1 MLVFLSAK
9 AQKEKQDAPKPKVG
23 LVLSGGG
30 AKGLAHIGVLKVI
43 DSLGIKID
51 YVAGT
56 SMGSIIGGL
65 YASGYSGKQL
75 DAIFQNIDFDTV
87 INDDLPRSSTAFSER
102 DDMEKYAVKLP
113 FNDFKIRLPSALSK
127 GHNTYSLF
135 IKLLLHV
142 NAVDDFSKL
151 PIPFFCVATN
161 IENGQQVI
169 LDSGN
174 LTQSLM
180 ASSALPTLFQPVT
193 INNDLLIDGGVVNN
207 YPIEELRA
215 KGMDVII
222 GVDVQDGLLAR
233 DELKSATDVLF
244 QINNFKTI
252 QDMKP
257 KIEKTDIYIKPDIT
271 NFNVVS
277 FDDGNKIIK
286 NGEVAS
292 RSKLD
297 LLKDLPLKDNTQSQL
312 FKIRLEDSIAINNI
326 YVKGN
331 KDYTRAYVLG
341 KLKLKSGEKISYKD
355 FKKGIDN
362 LVATNN
368 FEAFEYELK
377 DTPESAGYN
386 LVASVKET
394 DVNAFLKLG
403 VHYDD
408 LYKSGALVNLTKKQ
422 LLFKNDVGSLD
433 FIVGDNVRY
442 NFEYLIDNG
451 FYWSVGLRSRYNQF
465 ERNVNAQ
472 LLLSDTEIM
481 AAGINKIGVKLRDQT
496 NQFYLQTLFRRDFAL
511 SIGLEHKRLEIK
523 SETIIGA
530 NPNNDF
536 LFEKTDYISLFGNLK
551 LDTYDNK
558 YFPKKGVFFEGNL
571 HVYLDASGFV
581 QDFQNFSIAK
591 ADMGYAVK
599 VSDAWSFNFQ
609 TSGGFKFGDKSN
621 TTLDFALGGY
631 GNNFINNFVPFLGYD
646 FISLAG
652 NSYVKASALA
662 DWEIFKNHHIT
673 LEGNWANIDNNIF
686 DTGEWFSLPDYRGY
700 AVGYAIETFLGP
712 LQTKY
717 SYSPERKDGALFF
730 NIGFW
735 F

>member
-222 GVDVQDGLLAR
+222 GV
-233 DELKSATDVLF
+233 
-244 QINNFKTI
+244 
-252 QDMKP
+252 
-257 KIEKTDIYIKPDIT
+257 
-271 NFNVVS
+271 
-277 FDDGNKIIK
+277 
-286 NGEVAS
+286 
-292 RSKLD
+292 
-297 LLKDLPLKDNTQSQL
+297 
-312 FKIRLEDSIAINNI
+312 
-326 YVKGN
+326 KGN

-442 NFEYLIDNG
+442 NFEY
-451 FYWSVGLRSRYNQF
+451 
-465 ERNVNAQ
+465 
-472 LLLSDTEIM
+472 
-481 AAGINKIGVKLRDQT
+481 
-496 NQFYLQTLFRRDFAL
+496 
-511 SIGLEHKRLEIK
+511 
-523 SETIIGA
+523 

-599 VSDAWSFNFQ
+599 VSLLKHF
-609 TSGGFKFGDKSN
+609 
-621 TTLDFALGGY
+621 
-631 GNNFINNFVPFLGYD
+631 
-646 FISLAG
+646 
-652 NSYVKASALA
+652 
-662 DWEIFKNHHIT
+662 
-673 LEGNWANIDNNIF
+673 
-686 DTGEWFSLPDYRGY
+686 
-700 AVGYAIETFLGP
+700 
-712 LQTKY
+712 
-717 SYSPERKDGALFF
+717 
-730 NIGFW
+730 
-735 F
+735 